1 MISAEVKGRMGT
13 VKDGALGE
21 NIAADYLR
29 LRGYKIL
36 KRNYRVRHL
45 EIDLIARD
53 KNCLVFIEVKTRKNY
68 AFGRAIESL
77 PSWKILN
84 IRRAAQYYIVHQGE
98 IPGICEVRLDFVAI
112 DIDCVCDKMILQHI
126 KGVA

>member
-1 MISAEVKGRMGT
+1 MAEKI
-13 VKDGALGE
+13 KDGALGE
-21 NIAADYLR
+21 SIAADFLR
-29 LRGYKIL
+29 LRGYEIL

-53 KNCLVFIEVKTRKNY
+53 KNCLVFIEVKTRKNSI
-68 AFGRAIESL
+68 FGRAVESL

-84 IRRAAQYYIVHQGE
+84 VRKAARYYIVHQEE

-112 DIDCVCDKMILQHI
+112 DIDGVCDKMTLQHI
-126 KGVA
+126 KGIA